1 MLTYYKDFLSH
12 YYTATD
18 QRYQYLLGAGEKILK
33 CCPGELEA
41 LIEEFHQN
49 NYQIKK
55 SEEQR
60 KALAQ
65 KAGVEFYTLNY
76 VFLACASQKTYMD
89 YLKKGYTEDLFYDT
103 FEDLCYKLEECK
115 EVKGV
120 WGNFVE
126 FWYPI
131 FYRMD
136 CFKLGRLEFEV
147 IKYPKDEP
155 ITFGD
160 VTLQKGDLL
169 LSVHIP
175 SGAPLTKEARMESY
189 RLAYHFFPGCIY
201 GGKLVMI
208 CDSWLM
214 FPKNKDIFPPTS
226 NTHQFLDDWHILHSE
241 EDAEYRDCWRL
252 FGCDYQGNPDAL
264 PQNTGARRAMA
275 AWLKQG
281 KHSGTGLGL
290 ALFDG
295 ENLI

>member
-1 MLTYYKDFLSH
+1 MLSYYKDFLSH
-12 YYTATD
+12 YYSTND
-18 QRYQYLLGAGEKILK
+18 QRYQYLLSAGEKILLG
-33 CCPGELEA
+33 CPGELET
-41 LIEEFHQN
+41 LIEDFHQN
-49 NYQIKK
+49 GYQIK
-55 SEEQR
+55 SSVEQR

-76 VFLACASQKTYMD
+76 VFLACASKKTYAD
-89 YLKKGYTEDLFYDT
+89 YLKKGYTEDLFYET

-155 ITFGD
+155 TTFGD

-189 RLAYHFFPGCIY
+189 RLAYYFFPQCIY
-201 GGKLVMI
+201 EGKLVMI

-214 FPKNKDIFPPTS
+214 FSGNKDIFSPTS
-226 NTHQFLDDWHILHSE
+226 NIHQFLDDWHILHSK
-241 EDAEYRDCWRL
+241 EDPDYHDCWRL
-252 FGCDYQGNPDAL
+252 FGCNYQGNPDAL
-264 PQNTGARRAMA
+264 PQNTGARRAMV
-275 AWLKQG
+275 AWLKEG
-281 KHSGTGLGL
+281 KNSGTGLGL

-295 ENLI
+295 KNLI